1 MCGIFGVI
9 VKEKSS
15 VNSNFITKALKDVAS
30 RSVSRGKD
38 SSGVVFKNNKQQ
50 TFHLVKGDI
59 PVYDLLKSSAYKKY
73 IKEALVAYNS
83 GSNFQA
89 MGHARLVTNGSQ
101 LKEENNQPVIKDGIV
116 TIHNGIIV
124 NVDKLWQ
131 NNPHLTRKYDIDTEI
146 LPSLIRDK
154 INKGEPLP
162 VAVSQSMNQ
171 VEGTVSVALF
181 FDDRDDFVLTTNNG
195 SLYYILDN
203 DFLVFASEEFFL
215 KAFIKKFKLQNN
227 EVKQVHTGEQFIL
240 NTLNFKSVLGT
251 NNKQP
256 QHTSIE
262 HTTYNYQL
270 ENLKGPLDAE
280 VVIDPSV
287 YVNKEKDKLLY
298 SLLENNKASINK
310 LKRCTKCLLPETF
323 PFIHYDVKGECNY
336 CLNYK
341 PKAQIQPMDKLHEI
355 IKKYKRTDGKVDCL
369 VPFSGGRDS
378 TYSLHI
384 IKKELGLNPIAFT
397 YDWGMVTDLARRN
410 AARVCGKLG
419 VENIIVAADIHEKRK
434 NIRKN
439 VAAWLKQPN
448 LGMIPLFMAGDKY
461 FFYYSNKI
469 LKQNN
474 LELSVFGS
482 NPFENTDF
490 KSGFAGIEPVFNKA
504 RIDELKIKNKIK
516 LASFFGKNFA
526 GNPAYFNSSLKDTM
540 GAFASRYVIERKGY
554 LQLFDF
560 FEWEETKLEKLIFS
574 EYDWEKSID
583 TSSTWRIG
591 DGTAAFY
598 NYIYYT
604 VAGFSE
610 FDTFRSNQIREGH
623 LTREQGLALTDSEN
637 TPRYETLRWYLDI
650 IGLDFKTVIETI
662 NKIPKLYPHA
672 N

>member
-1 MCGIFGVI
+1 MCGIFGII

-15 VNSNFITKALKDVAS
+15 VNSSFITKALKDVAS

-50 TFHLVKGDI
+50 TFQLVKGDI
-59 PVYDLLKSSAYKKY
+59 PVYELLKSNAYKKH
-73 IKEALVAYNS
+73 IKEALVAYNA

-124 NVDKLWQ
+124 NVDKLWE
-131 NNPHLTRKYDIDTEI
+131 NNPRLTRKYDIDTEI

-162 VAVSQSMNQ
+162 VAISQSMNQ

-181 FDDRDDFVLTTNNG
+181 FDDRHDFVLTTNNG

-215 KAFIKKFKLQNN
+215 KSFIKKFKLQNN
-227 EVKQVHTGEQFIL
+227 EVKKVHTGEQFIL
-240 NTLNFKSVLGT
+240 NTLNFKSFVST
-251 NNKQP
+251 NNKPP
-256 QHTSIE
+256 QHTSVE
-262 HTTYNYQL
+262 HVAYTYQL

-323 PFIHYDVKGECNY
+323 PFIHYDAKGECNY

-355 IKKYKRTDGKVDCL
+355 IKKYKRSDGKPDCL

-439 VAAWLKQPN
+439 VAAWLKQPS

-474 LELSVFGS
+474 LELSVYGS

-526 GNPAYFNSSLKDTM
+526 VNPAYFNSSLKDTM

-623 LTREQGLALTDSEN
+623 LTREQGLALTDTEN
-637 TPRYETLRWYLDI
+637 TPRYETIRWYLDI
-650 IGLDFKTVIETI
+650 IGLDFKTVIKTV

-672 N
+672 Y